1 MNQRF
6 GPSRGKHVALKTAAG
21 RPLASQRWLARQL
34 NDPYVQAA
42 HAAGFRSRSAYKL
55 LELDERFHLVRK
67 GTRVLDL
74 GAAPGGW
81 TQAALALG
89 ARRVVAIDLLPM
101 APLAGAAILTGDAH
115 DPEIIARVRAL
126 LDGPADLV
134 LSDMSPATTGHAPTD
149 HTRIVVLAECA
160 AAIASDLLAPGG
172 TFVVKLFQGGAE
184 IGFLGSLRQAF
195 RSVRHAKPAASRA
208 DSREVYLVAS
218 GFRAPV
224 RRTAST

>member
-1 MNQRF
+1 MIQRF

-55 LELDERFHLVRK
+55 LELDERFHLVKK

-89 ARRVVAIDLLPM
+89 ALRVVAIDLLPM
-101 APLAGAAILTGDAH
+101 APLAGAEVLTGDAH
-115 DPEIIARVRAL
+115 DPETIARIRVL

-134 LSDMSPATTGHAPTD
+134 LSDMAPATTGHAPTD
-149 HTRIVVLAECA
+149 HARIVVLAERA
-160 AAIASDLLAPGG
+160 AEIASDLLAPGG

-184 IGFLGSLRQAF
+184 IGFLNSLRRAF

-224 RRTAST
+224 QRATST